1 MPDFLSQVQETEQ
14 KAAVLLEKAI
24 ARKQSALRKYRTELI
39 EEQQKAEDK
48 FQEETKNVIRAAR
61 ATARTNY
68 EVQVQSGSGEAK
80 KLEVERG
87 ALTATVLPDA
97 MKFFLELL

>member
-1 MPDFLSQVQETEQ
+1 MTDFLIQVQETEQ

-39 EEQQKAEDK
+39 EEQKNTEDK
-48 FQEETKNVIRAAR
+48 TQEGTKDVLQAAR
-61 ATARTNY
+61 ATARANY
-68 EVQVQSGSGEAK
+68 ETQVQSGAGEAK